1 MRPSGAATSWVVG
14 ADAHLYDDLDAAA
27 IPALLGSCFD
37 GDNVDAQACT
47 SSSSPRRYPKWKVGV
62 IIGNAGETIKHIQL
76 HSGAKIQVTRDMD
89 VQPGSRTRLADLS
102 GTPDQ
107 ISRAE
112 QLISDVFAKADAGS
126 FGTISSCVEQFQMQI
141 ANNKLGDRDLEPNF
155 MVDCEI

>member
-1 MRPSGAATSWVVG
+1 MVLPSHT
-14 ADAHLYDDLDAAA
+14 Y
-27 IPALLGSCFD
+27 LLKEMHISILHM
-37 GDNVDAQACT
+37 
-47 SSSSPRRYPKWKVGV
+47 VGV

-112 QLISDVFAKADAGS
+112 QLISDVFAEADAGS

-141 ANNKLGDRDLEPNF
+141 ANNKAI
-155 MVDCEI
+155 VI

>member
-1 MRPSGAATSWVVG
+1 
-14 ADAHLYDDLDAAA
+14 
-27 IPALLGSCFD
+27 
-37 GDNVDAQACT
+37 
-47 SSSSPRRYPKWKVGV
+47 
-62 IIGNAGETIKHIQL
+62 
-76 HSGAKIQVTRDMD
+76 MD